1 MRKRLG
7 ESGFNHVDSE
17 LNSKIMVKKTLKIYE
32 SSIQDYNLGDKKWK
46 IRLMHLEIGK
56 C

>member
-32 SSIQDYNLGDKKWK
+32 SSIQDNNLRDKK
-46 IRLMHLEIGK
+46 
-56 C
+56 